1 MVFWFFGRR
10 RECDGS
16 TPRIPTRYCKKK
28 DARPIPSPTEK
39 RNRQNDELSG
49 VDQINIVEI
58 RFF

>member
-16 TPRIPTRYCKKK
+16 VTRLPTRYCTEK
-28 DARPIPSPTEK
+28 DARTVPAPAEK

-49 VDQINIVEI
+49 VNQINIVEI